1 MNAVY
6 DSILNP
12 FIDHIFKCS
21 VEYGNDKGIPTFQS
35 KEELWNYICILIIMG
50 IMQLPS
56 KKDHFSRKDGL
67 YSSYAIA
74 LMKQDRFEDLS
85 KSFSGSKDKLLTTEK
100 CLNKL
105 IKVWEVSQHIS
116 IDEIMCRFK
125 GRCKYRQHIRGKPN
139 STGLKLFGGAD
150 KFGYLVHFWL
160 YRGSDGEPLVE
171 DNLQNL
177 NVGSK
182 CVLNVVKNTRE
193 LCNGDVI
200 YCGDSYFGSLDL
212 ARAMNKNY
220 PNVPYIF
227 TMNKNRGGN
236 AFKNVELKK
245 KGDIFYTYN
254 EKEKFNAMAVYD
266 SKICYFVSN
275 YCSVIPRIPGR
286 RPLMLEEYNRR
297 MPGIDTHDI
306 HLSRYLYPH
315 KSMKWTDAYLIILLK
330 IALVDT
336 WLLWKRI
343 RGTDDSQLVFL
354 NTIIKRFSTPNC
366 NKRNFIVREERNHKN
381 SPSKECS
388 LLQMEGEKISNCMF
402 CKNNGVYSN
411 ARYYCSKCHI
421 PLHAK
426 CFDVHNK

>member
-1 MNAVY
+1 MKTIKKQKVEKYNNYKPFFSLTEEDRENINFPILIDSGEIY
-6 DSILNP
+6 DSSTGENETYSRFDLRKKSDLTN
-12 FIDHIFKCS
+12 KCN
-21 VEYGNDKGIPTFQS
+21 VERMEIV
-35 KEELWNYICILIIMG
+35 
-50 IMQLPS
+50 
-56 KKDHFSRKDGL
+56 KDV
-67 YSSYAIA
+67 YV
-74 LMKQDRFEDLS
+74 
-85 KSFSGSKDKLLTTEK
+85 
-100 CLNKL
+100 L